1 MTLNGSPLAT
11 GKPAEP
17 DTTSRTDSAA
27 ASAAAGQPAARTD
40 QPVATGQPAAATDHA
55 TPDRVAEV
63 REAWAIALKHTR
75 FGNDDDFFDVVGGHS
90 LLVASIM
97 GRLSRA
103 VGRRLSLRTFFDNP
117 SVHQLA
123 AALDAGAEQAGQRSN
138 AS

>member
-1 MTLNGSPLAT
+1 MTLNGSSLAT

-17 DTTSRTDSAA
+17 DTTNPTDATSPTDSAA
-27 ASAAAGQPAARTD
+27 SAAVGQPAA
-40 QPVATGQPAAATDHA
+40 
-55 TPDRVAEV
+55 PDRVAEV

-123 AALDAGAEQAGQRSN
+123 AALDADAEQAGQRSN
-138 AS
+138 AP